1 MHPSLIMLG
10 SYILL
15 CKNYQIRISYRLVPK
30 VLLEVLCKYLIK
42 IMRLHNYYLFY
53 PGKSHIFDFL
63 DTLVFLSLSFDLWPD
78 LVIDLIYEKSHI
90 LFTQLF
96 NSINTLIA
104 LISLSL
110 FLISFLD
117 LFKFLF
123 KSWMSLFMWSLSSN
137 VLASWIYENFT
148 FWQLTLKNFR
158 TELFLSDF
166 LG

>member
-1 MHPSLIMLG
+1 M
-10 SYILL
+10 
-15 CKNYQIRISYRLVPK
+15 
-30 VLLEVLCKYLIK
+30 
-42 IMRLHNYYLFY
+42 FY

-78 LVIDLIYEKSHI
+78 LVIDLIYGKSQI

-148 FWQLTLKNFR
+148 SLTTYFEKFSNWIILIRLPRIMYRHRVCVKCLVSHYSSSFAATFR
-158 TELFLSDF
+158 ISSRAKYQYLQY
-166 LG
+166 